1 MELPKKGLYRHF
13 KGNRYELIDFA
24 RHSETMETMVVYRAL
39 YGEGGLWVRPLS
51 MWSETVERDGEVYT
65 RFLPEEEYLRMRA
78 AEAAP
83 MEDVPPPEEAPPLE
97 EAPPAL
103 YDEFVPPEDW
113 DELTVAS
120 PAPEAGDKLDI
131 LKRVYGY
138 DSFREGQAE
147 VIDSI
152 LAGRDT
158 LAILP
163 TGAGKSV
170 CYQIPAQLLGGV
182 ALVIS
187 PLISLMKDQVEALI
201 QAGVPA
207 AYLNSSLTE
216 RQFDSALRKL
226 TQGQYRIVY
235 VAPERLLTP
244 RFLRAMERIEIS
256 IVAVDEAHCIS
267 QWGQDFRP
275 SYLAIPDF
283 LEKLSARPRLCAFTA
298 TATERVR
305 QDVVRL
311 LQMRDPFVRVTG
323 FDRPNLYF
331 SVSYPKNKDEKLREL
346 VEAYRG
352 FSGIVYCATRKS
364 VEVVCEKLQCA
375 GYPATRYHAGLSEA
389 ERQRNQEDFIYDR
402 AQIMV
407 ATNAFGMG
415 IDKSDVRFVIHYN
428 MPKDLESYYQEAG
441 RAGRDG
447 ERADCHLLFEP
458 RDVVLQNFFID
469 KMGEEAELDPDALR
483 QVQESARF
491 RMRAMADYCR
501 TTQCL
506 RRTILRYF
514 GEEHGGKC
522 DYCANCLNPREMTDV
537 TEAAK
542 LLVACVKESRWGYG
556 VRLYIDVL
564 RGGENERVLA
574 SGLNRSPLHGALR
587 EMSRENLQFVVDALV
602 EEDVLSIT
610 SGSYPTLRLS
620 KNAEALLNGELRI
633 SARQEE
639 KRVKASKRK
648 ASKVLGADV
657 DRTLFELLRGVRTK
671 LASER
676 HVAPYLIC
684 SDATL
689 SDMCRLLPTDA
700 ETMREVKGM
709 GDRKI
714 HSFGAQFMQV
724 ILDYTARNR

>member
-1 MELPKKGLYRHF
+1 MELPKKGFYRHF
-13 KGNRYELIDFA
+13 KGKRYELIDFA
-24 RHSETMETMVVYRAL
+24 RHSETLEPMVVYRAL

-51 MWSETVERDGEVYT
+51 MWSEKVERDGKVYT
-65 RFLPEEEYLRMRA
+65 RFLPEEEYLRMH
-78 AEAAP
+78 EPSGAAP
-83 MEDVPPPEEAPPLE
+83 MEDVPPPEEAPPEL
-97 EAPPAL
+97 L
-103 YDEFVPPEDW
+103 DEFVPPDDW
-113 DELTVAS
+113 AEPVAAS
-120 PAPEAGDKLDI
+120 LEPAAGDKLDV

-147 VIDSI
+147 VIDAI

-170 CYQIPAQLLGGV
+170 CYQIPAQLLNGV
-182 ALVIS
+182 TLVIS
-187 PLISLMKDQVEALI
+187 PLISLMKDQVEALT

-207 AYLNSSLTE
+207 AYLNSSLSE
-216 RQFDSALRKL
+216 RQFDAALRKL
-226 TQGQYRIVY
+226 ARGEYRIVY
-235 VAPERLLTP
+235 AAPERLLTP
-244 RFLRAMERIEIS
+244 RFLNAIGRTEIAM
-256 IVAVDEAHCIS
+256 VAVDEAHCIS

-275 SYLAIPDF
+275 SYLEIPDF
-283 LEKLSARPRLCAFTA
+283 LEKLSVRPRLCAFTA

-311 LQMRDPFVRVTG
+311 LRMQDPFVRVTG

-331 SVSYPKNKDEKLREL
+331 SVSYPGNKDEKLKEL
-346 VEAYRG
+346 VDSYRG

-364 VEVVCEKLQCA
+364 VESVCERLQRA
-375 GYPATRYHAGLSEA
+375 GYPATRYHAGLSED

-402 AQIMV
+402 AQLMV

-415 IDKSDVRFVIHYN
+415 IDKSNVRFVIHYN
-428 MPKDLESYYQEAG
+428 MPKDIESYYQEAG

-469 KMGEEAELDPDALR
+469 KMGEEADLEAEALK

-491 RMRAMADYCR
+491 RLRAMADYCR

-514 GEEHGGKC
+514 GEEYGGKC
-522 DYCANCLNPREMTDV
+522 DYCANCLNPRELNDV
-537 TEAAK
+537 TELSK
-542 LLVACVKESRWGYG
+542 PLVACVKESRWGYG
-556 VRLYIDVL
+556 TRLYIDVL
-564 RGGENERVLA
+564 RGGENERVLS
-574 SGLNRSPLHGALR
+574 SGLNKSPHYGALKG
-587 EMSRENLQFVVDALV
+587 MSLQNVQFIVDALV
-602 EEDVLSIT
+602 ESDVLTIT
-610 SGSYPTLRLS
+610 SGNYPLLRPG
-620 KNAEALLNGELRI
+620 KNAEALLDGTMNI
-633 SARQEE
+633 FARQEQKPE
-639 KRVKASKRK
+639 KRSKRQRK
-648 ASKVLGADV
+648 DTSRVLDADV
-657 DRTLFELLRGVRTK
+657 DRALFELLRGVRTK
-671 LASER
+671 LARER

-689 SDMCRLLPTDA
+689 GDMCRLLPTDA
-700 ETMREVKGM
+700 ETMRQVRGM

-714 HSFGAQFMQV
+714 QSFGAQFAQA
-724 ILDYTARNR
+724 ILDYTAKNR